1 MKQIQINSINDII
14 HLVETNQLTE
24 LQFQKVVEQT
34 LNCFCLGA
42 EPLSK
47 QDKISNLILWRDKWN
62 NSGERPIFFETINWN

>member
-34 LNCFCLGA
+34 LNCFCIGA

-47 QDKISNLILWRDKWN
+47 QDKISNLILWRNKWN

>member
-1 MKQIQINSINDII
+1 MKKIQINSINDII

-24 LQFQKVVEQT
+24 IQFQKVVEQT
-34 LNCFCLGA
+34 LNCFCIGA

>member
-62 NSGERPIFFETINWN
+62 NSGERPIFFEIINWN